1 MLIYIY
7 IYIYICSW
15 MWIFRQDK
23 SSKKKRNQLLTCC
36 LPWLAAAAA
45 ADNDVMSRKS
55 ITSPVTSSVTLFAT
69 RFSFL
74 PQSATLTATV
84 IIIIIIMR
92 SEDYVHGAEGL
103 QKFKRFI
110 SAKCM
115 AVNSNGCRLQFT
127 SVPQVAPLVHS
138 ITLNAFIIPLTSV
151 VCRLFLLGTA

>member
-1 MLIYIY
+1 
-7 IYIYICSW
+7 
-15 MWIFRQDK
+15 
-23 SSKKKRNQLLTCC
+23 
-36 LPWLAAAAA
+36 
-45 ADNDVMSRKS
+45 MSRKS
-55 ITSPVTSSVTLFAT
+55 ITSPVTSSVTLFAA

-84 IIIIIIMR
+84 IIIIIIIIMR